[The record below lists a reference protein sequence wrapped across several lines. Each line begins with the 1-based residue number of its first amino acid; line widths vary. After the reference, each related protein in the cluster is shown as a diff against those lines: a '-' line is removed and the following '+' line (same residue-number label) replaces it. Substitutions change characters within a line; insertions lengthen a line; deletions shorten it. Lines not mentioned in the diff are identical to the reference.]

1 MHKFEYRAPRFSVDL
16 PVRLTLQNSTLA
28 GRCREISKE
37 GMRLDL
43 PQPLPADACG
53 TVAMSYHEETL
64 ELNVRVA
71 HTGTVQKGLEF
82 LYSSEKERNA
92 VARLIA
98 SLAEGQNRPGPVL
111 LG

>member
-1 MHKFEYRAPRFSVDL
+1 
-16 PVRLTLQNSTLA
+16 
-28 GRCREISKE
+28 
-37 GMRLDL
+37 MRLDL
-43 PQPLPADACG
+43 PQPLPADTCG
-53 TVAMSYHEETL
+53 TVAMSYQEETL

-82 LYSSEKERNA
+82 LYNSEKERNA

-98 SLAEGQNRPGPVL
+98 SLAESQNRPGPVL